1 MRKIWLPTPK
11 SCEDAYQL
19 IIYRGRRRPIMQPNG
34 LAGFEMILPECRGT
48 TVYWSLA
55 VRVGSVAMRYK
66 SVRRWEPMSPLFAA
80 RLTPLWS
87 RGWGS
92 ALLTIKSQDFLSE
105 QTQYD
110 TIFDTI
116 GKHNWKTCSKV
127 LSRQGCFVSTVP
139 QSANLTSMA
148 LSRLRNLVGHS
159 QRSEVVMVS
168 SKGTDLEKLTGLIE
182 TGQITPLIDSVFP
195 LKDAKQAHDH
205 SRSLQSQGKII
216 LEVQP
221 QGVR

>member
-1 MRKIWLPTPK
+1 
-11 SCEDAYQL
+11 
-19 IIYRGRRRPIMQPNG
+19 
-34 LAGFEMILPECRGT
+34 
-48 TVYWSLA
+48 
-55 VRVGSVAMRYK
+55 VGSYAVQIGKALGADVTAVCSEANAAMVKRLGVAR
-66 SVRRWEPMSPLFAA
+66 
-80 RLTPLWS
+80 
-87 RGWGS
+87 
-92 ALLTIKSQDFLSE
+92 TIDYKSQDFLSE

-139 QSANLTSMA
+139 NPANLTSMA

-205 SRSLQSQGKII
+205 SRSLRAKGKII

-221 QGVR
+221 QGVRDEQPI